1 MEQLAKK
8 MKMSVTTTSDLSC
21 NLEQRCKN
29 KCDRYNKQEGSLHL
43 EDGYNSDKCKNKGFV
58 AIPIKTDFG
67 YWTEAMKPCECQTAR
82 RNLAHLKN
90 SGLENIVKKYTF
102 ANYKIDQAWQS
113 NIKNK
118 ALSFIKKENGGWFFI
133 GGSSGAGK
141 THICTAICS
150 HYLDQGQEVRYMM
163 WREDIERLKANKMDA
178 EVYAEMMDKF
188 KNVPVLY
195 IDDLFKT
202 GKADTLQKPTPADI
216 NTAFELLNYR
226 YNKPD
231 LITII
236 SSESQIAD
244 LINIDEAIAGRIKE
258 RCGDYLINI
267 KPDKTKNYRLRNT

>member
-1 MEQLAKK
+1 
-8 MKMSVTTTSDLSC
+8 
-21 NLEQRCKN
+21 
-29 KCDRYNKQEGSLHL
+29 
-43 EDGYNSDKCKNKGFV
+43 
-58 AIPIKTDFG
+58 
-67 YWTEAMKPCECQTAR
+67 
-82 RNLAHLKN
+82 
-90 SGLENIVKKYTF
+90 
-102 ANYKIDQAWQS
+102 
-113 NIKNK
+113 
-118 ALSFIKKENGGWFFI
+118 
-133 GGSSGAGK
+133 
-141 THICTAICS
+141 
-150 HYLDQGQEVRYMM
+150 MM

-188 KNVPVLY
+188 KTVPVLY